1 MLCLTTVGLGLL
13 ALPTIVWLLTY
24 FVPLLLVTV
33 LPAQNLK
40 KKYGAKWA
48 LVTGGGS
55 GIGKALVEELA
66 LQGLNVVIVS
76 MDDQFLA
83 DTFALVSSKFPGQE
97 FRKVGATF
105 SPGVDYMDKIKAV
118 TSDINVQCVFN
129 NAGFIVT
136 GFFESAPEGKQMA
149 NLECNATAAAKIS
162 HHFIG
167 RMIREKQ
174 KGCVVFTSSVAAFC
188 PTPFSAMY
196 GATKAFISNLAVS
209 LSVEVRAKGIDV
221 LSVHPSPVQSQFYSK
236 LDHTIELLDKAKE
249 QAVAPSTL
257 PKSIFKCIGRV
268 VWRDLGGMA
277 IGVRVGTKMLSYN
290 FLGTAFSILAPYLSD
305 YKKNDGG
312 R

>member
-1 MLCLTTVGLGLL
+1 MVCLITVALGFL
-13 ALPTIVWLLTY
+13 AVPTIVWLVTY
-24 FVPLLLVTV
+24 FVPLLLVAV
-33 LPAQNLK
+33 LPPQNLK

-76 MDDQFLA
+76 MDDKFLA

-136 GFFESAPEGKQMA
+136 GFYESSAEGKQMA

-162 HHFIG
+162 HHFVG

-174 KGCVVFTSSVAAFC
+174 KGCVVFTSSVAAYC

-196 GATKAFISNLAVS
+196 GATKAFLSNMAAS
-209 LSVEVRAKGIDV
+209 LSVEVRCKGIDV
-221 LSVHPSPVQSQFYSK
+221 LSVHPSPVASQFYSN
-236 LDHTIELLDKAKE
+236 LDHTIELMDKAKE
-249 QAVAPSTL
+249 SAVPPNVL
-257 PKSIFKCIGRV
+257 PREILKSIGRV
-268 VWRDLGGMA
+268 VWRDIGGMA
-277 IGVRVGTKMLSYN
+277 VGVRVGTKMLSYN
-290 FLGTAFSILAPYLSD
+290 FLATAFSMVGPYLPD
-305 YKKNDGG
+305 YKKNDVG